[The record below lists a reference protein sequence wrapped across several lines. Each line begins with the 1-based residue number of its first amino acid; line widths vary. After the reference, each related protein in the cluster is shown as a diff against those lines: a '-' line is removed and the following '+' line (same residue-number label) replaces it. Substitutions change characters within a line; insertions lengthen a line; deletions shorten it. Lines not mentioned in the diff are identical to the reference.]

1 MAAAIDSFMCL
12 APSKGIRIW
21 RESGKFL
28 VVECAIQEILL
39 VEFGIQGFGIRNT
52 TNVWNPKSK
61 FHWPRRIGIQYLGSG
76 IHGVESRIQDWIP
89 SLVRCIGLN
98 SPSNSLVY
106 VNTCFFVSSSFE
118 SFITLKAPSTRA
130 NCRTVLSIH
139 RFITWDPW
147 RLKLNRGWKNSPEVE
162 RLVYGVIVRNII
174 RVMSW

>member
-52 TNVWNPKSK
+52 ANFWNPKSK
-61 FHWPRRIGIQYLGSG
+61 FHWPRRIGIQYLWSG

-89 SLVRCIGLN
+89 ALVRCIGLN

-106 VNTCFFVSSSFE
+106 VNTYFFCQFVVEIISRFKGTLYPRALIVEPFYLFIGSSHEIRGVWSWTE
-118 SFITLKAPSTRA
+118 DEKTA
-130 NCRTVLSIH
+130 
-139 RFITWDPW
+139 W
-147 RLKLNRGWKNSPEVE
+147 KLNAWFMGP
-162 RLVYGVIVRNII
+162 
-174 RVMSW
+174 